1 MSRVF
6 KAASL
11 CAPHNHHASFVEASA
26 DGSGTFLQVMGGIY
40 HGMGFE
46 EKTTECLEESLELI
60 DKTLLGLVMGHNHH
74 AMKALE
80 RDIQRFPDRVPLNH
94 DNGERRGL
102 ANQP

>member
-74 AMKALE
+74 AMKALGKVKSALPAKTPVSTSGV
-80 RDIQRFPDRVPLNH
+80 D
-94 DNGERRGL
+94 
-102 ANQP
+102 

>member
-26 DGSGTFLQVMGGIY
+26 DGSGTFLQVVRGIY

-46 EKTTECLEESLELI
+46 EKTTESLEESLELI
-60 DKTLLGLVMGHNHH
+60 DKTLLGRFMGHHHH
-74 AMKALE
+74 AMKALGKVE
-80 RDIQRFPDRVPLNH
+80 SALPAKTPVSTSGVD
-94 DNGERRGL
+94 
-102 ANQP
+102 